1 MLAQGSNDKTG
12 LDDLLGGR
20 LPEKRAKTLRRLV
33 DAAVQSLPS
42 RVSGTRSLSMDDTRP
57 ALDVTAD
64 RLSLIREVVGVM
76 CQRWDGWPLFNYG
89 DVISELQDDRMV
101 ALDRGPLLYI
111 KVLTTRSLLRSS
123 NAQRERIRATFAQAR
138 KDAYPWASTGT
149 DDCRYHGE
157 PHPVAAP
164 ALRAG
169 RVGRAAT
176 CGAPGPGAGRGTA
189 SVCGLL

>member
-1 MLAQGSNDKTG
+1 VPVAVIFDADITTNESVLTAARRLGAALQLEGATKVGFVMLAQGSNDKTG

-33 DAAVQSLPS
+33 DAAAQSLPS

-111 KVLTTRSLLRSS
+111 KVLTTRSPLRSS
-123 NAQRERIRATFAQAR
+123 NDQRERIRATFVQAR
-138 KDAYPWASTGT
+138 MDAYP
-149 DDCRYHGE
+149 
-157 PHPVAAP
+157 
-164 ALRAG
+164 L
-169 RVGRAAT
+169 
-176 CGAPGPGAGRGTA
+176 
-189 SVCGLL
+189 GLDRN